1 MASRRIYRNF
11 TKGTMNKQLDERLV
25 PDGQYIDALNVRI
38 DATESANAS
47 VVKPTKGNDQ
57 ILSLTTKSG
66 NSLLSQYTTCVGSVA
81 DHKTGFIYW
90 MIHCSNYNENKLDM
104 IVGINTRKSND
115 LKYVVQSQHAS
126 RTALNFSP
134 ERKIT
139 AINIIDGTMYF
150 TDGYNQPRQIILN
163 KTYPDNVTE
172 GELLVIK
179 APPSEAPLVTPV
191 FASSDESFM
200 MDKVYCFAY
209 RYKYSNGQY
218 SATSQFSL
226 PSIYPG
232 VFSMDDDDSTN
243 AGMRNMA
250 TGVVIRYNSGPDSV
264 SDIELLFKYA
274 DSSDIFVITKLN
286 KRKLGIGN
294 NKIESFDFN
303 EERYVSVLPEYEIL
317 RMFDNV
323 PIKALAQ
330 AYMSSRLLYGSY
342 SDGFNMIDKNGYNC
356 NIDFSARAISTELK
370 RQNGHVTSSGT
381 YTLQG
386 PASIPNATIRIDLS
400 GVSLVAGTMIVVQME
415 LTNVSISMAP
425 PILDPLENI
434 PDVQVSYS
442 IVLKASYNSAY
453 EFATSAEF
461 KEAIGTS
468 GNVNKDLTQNT
479 GGTFTDAFTAAM
491 QKTIFASG
499 SGDAYDKYSFG
510 VSALFT
516 PAATSILSGSSVVD
530 IQIPAMVYKSSTGG
544 LGYLYY
550 SISES
555 SVVVHDIVYQKSLH
569 SNRDYQVGIVYMDE
583 YGRSIPA
590 LTSNSSS
597 FFLDASK
604 STTRNQI
611 EVTIPQNQIAPA
623 FASRY
628 KFAIKE
634 VAGNYETVY
643 SNFFFKDPAS
653 RFAYFLLNGENA
665 RKITEDVALIVKS
678 DSYGPTRVLVQAK
691 VLSKETLT
699 EGQIL
704 DDAPAGTYM
713 KLSTENLNIVDSEV
727 FTNGKISDVADS
739 NSVGVILGSSQDL
752 PKVKYALNNGTDNI
766 AIPQS
771 GAVSIEIRTSRI
783 GDGPCEQRA
792 FSFEKTITASR
803 SYTDFM
809 KFWEGEGLDALL
821 KTGSFTVGDP
831 EAPDLKNVYYPG
843 VSVDGVYRAYTRAEV
858 NANIEAWVGANYI
871 HNNFYYFV
879 TDGGLLSMEF
889 WGVRMCPGIFN
900 VGSRK
905 SIASIDFKIYQT
917 GAYLFIFETE
927 PAKQNIDIFYESSQ
941 SFAIDRSTGY
951 HLGNEA
957 DQTLSSPAV
966 ISLDDF
972 NCICFGNGVESFKMK
987 DSLTGRRIYIG
998 SRALSSS
1005 YNDVKEADRFADI
1018 TYSGVY
1024 NDETNVDKLNQFVS
1038 GLLNFKNLES
1048 SFGRINVLSG
1058 RKTDVMVI
1066 QEDRVSYILVGKNLL
1081 SDSVDGGSVAS
1092 VPEVLGTQIARLE
1105 EYGTVNPESYSNHGG
1120 SHLFVD
1126 QRRGAVIR
1134 INGTNYQND
1143 EMIIVSDMDM
1153 RSWFDDELESAK
1165 DTVILSG
1172 YDPGND
1178 EFVLSMT
1185 GVSKPI
1191 EIEQA
1196 DCGSS
1201 EIITINPGEVFSKNY
1216 IIEKGFGTVDVFV
1229 RVKTNEAGVMYVSCT
1244 DIAEPV
1250 PFGNNTS
1257 NTLGI
1262 SISNPASGIVNI
1274 TIEGE
1279 TAAVEAEVYLEVG
1292 CLQPQEMTITQYV
1305 ITSNDD
1311 EGKIANLFYRYK
1323 KGSYISPDKTNSVA
1337 AKRLPVLYPVSF
1349 YSRKSGIAGNAEM
1362 PPIGS
1367 TLYFGS
1373 TPDSNSPLAFNL
1385 ADFGLSNTIKVWETN
1400 IDDASAFDVLSNGI
1414 SLAVEVGT
1422 DGSVF
1427 SSYTMIGENTTNL
1440 YVMYD
1445 FRRIT
1450 KFSLRG
1456 GPFALPGELCCDDIV
1471 FNDRFLNARTLSQA
1485 TGLFSFPT
1493 AVYPAEDG
1501 VYSDGETVISI
1512 ENSVISSISDCPL
1525 CSLACG
1531 SGTLSIEDMEIG
1543 AYVIPINTLG
1553 KTGLMRIR
1561 MNFDAATQ
1569 WAIGARAIGPDG
1581 KVYSTIY
1588 AIAWG
1593 DGAVSPNDPTKPMFF
1608 GKNYDACSVP
1618 GEYTL
1623 NEYQY
1628 SAGDITPTGNV
1639 RTINV
1644 TADQIELHSTVES
1657 FGFSIV
1663 VPIFSDKDARVVLE
1677 LYALCAGM
1685 TFNVTPICADFL
1697 PAIAT
1702 RLVTSLPC
1710 DAVSLVQTRYLAMR
1724 GSSVAVKDVLFN
1736 DIYGSVP
1743 AAAGTYRYSAGYF
1756 TIGDAGQITA
1766 ITACTVIG
1774 AGAQG
1779 FLSTSDKVTE
1789 ISACK
1794 TQPNILY
1801 YESGG
1806 DGIVTVGDTIYT
1818 DPYLTTKLLDS
1829 GRTVGTYKYGT
1840 GFMVV
1845 GANSVVTA
1853 VSSTCDS
1860 PIPSVIATAVSSSR
1874 KTALQSTTFGLVYY
1888 TSTGTGVKINSVMY
1902 LDSSMSL
1909 RVAEVQ
1915 GGGFM
1920 YLPDTGQLLII
1931 DLLSRVTSIEI
1942 INFEEL

>member
-47 VVKPTKGNDQ
+47 VVKPAKGNDQ

-81 DHKTGFIYW
+81 DHRTGFVYW
-90 MIHCSNYNENKLDM
+90 MIHNSNFSGNKLDM
-104 IVGINTRKSND
+104 IVGVNTRKSND
-115 LKYVVQSQHAS
+115 LKYIVQSQHAS

-134 ERKIT
+134 NRKIT
-139 AINIIDGTMYF
+139 AIDIIDGTMYF

-172 GELLVIK
+172 SELMVIK
-179 APPSEAPLVTPV
+179 APPTGAPIVSPV
-191 FASSDESFM
+191 FSSSEESFM
-200 MDKVYCFAY
+200 MDKIYCFAY

-232 VFSMDDDDSTN
+232 DFTMDDDDSTN
-243 AGMRNMA
+243 AGMKNMA
-250 TGVVIRYNSGPDSV
+250 TGVIISYNSGPATV

-274 DSSDIFVITKLN
+274 DSSDIFVIAKLN
-286 KRKLGIGN
+286 KRKLGIGD

-303 EERYVSVLPEYEIL
+303 EERYVSVLPDYEIL

-330 AYMSSRLLYGSY
+330 TYMASRLLYGSY
-342 SDGFNMIDKNGYNC
+342 SDGFDMVDRNGYNC

-370 RQNGHVTSSGT
+370 RQSGHVTSSGT

-386 PASIPNATIRIDLS
+386 PVSIPNATIRIDLS

-415 LTNVSISMAP
+415 LSPASISMVP
-425 PILDPLENI
+425 SSLDPLD
-434 PDVQVSYS
+434 DVPTIEVSYS
-442 IVLKASYNSAY
+442 IVLKASYNSVY
-453 EFATSAEF
+453 EFATSTEF
-461 KEAIGTS
+461 KETIGTA
-468 GNVNKDLTQNT
+468 GNVNTDLTQNT

-491 QKTIFASG
+491 QKTILAEG
-499 SGDAYDKYSFG
+499 SGIAYDKYSFG

-516 PAATSILSGSSVVD
+516 PASVSILSGSSIVD
-530 IQIPAMVYKSSTGG
+530 IQIPAIVYKSSTGG

-583 YGRSIPA
+583 YGRSTPA

-604 STTRNQI
+604 SATRNQI
-611 EVTIPQNQIAPA
+611 EVMIPQNQIAPA

-634 VAGNYETVY
+634 VSGNYETIY

-665 RKITEDVALIVKS
+665 RKVTEDVMLIVKS
-678 DSYGPTRVLVQAK
+678 DSYGPANSLVQVK
-691 VLSKETLT
+691 VLSKESLT
-699 EGQIL
+699 EGQII
-704 DDAPAGTYM
+704 DDAPAGVYM
-713 KLSTENLNIVDSEV
+713 KLSTENLNIIDSEI

-739 NSVGVILGSSQDL
+739 GSVGVILGSSQDL
-752 PKVKYALNNGTDNI
+752 PKVKYSLHNGTSNI
-766 AIPQS
+766 SIPQS
-771 GAVSIEIRTSRI
+771 GTASIAIKTSRV
-783 GDGPCEQRA
+783 GDGSCEQRA
-792 FSFEKTITASR
+792 FSFDKTITASR
-803 SYTDFM
+803 SYADFM
-809 KFWEGEGLDALL
+809 KFWEGEGMDALL
-821 KTGSFTVGDP
+821 RTGSFTVGDA
-831 EAPDLKNVYYPG
+831 EAPELKNVYYPG

-858 NANIEAWVGANYI
+858 DANINTWVEANYI

-900 VGSRK
+900 VESRK
-905 SIASIDFKIYQT
+905 SIASIDLKIYQT

-927 PAKQNIDIFYESSQ
+927 PAKQDIDIFYESSQ
-941 SFAIDRSTGY
+941 SFPIDKSTGY
-951 HLGNEA
+951 HLGNESNQSA
-957 DQTLSSPAV
+957 SSPA
-966 ISLDDF
+966 IITLDDF
-972 NCICFGNGVESFKMK
+972 NCICFGNGVESFKIK
-987 DSLTGRRIYIG
+987 DSLSGRRIYIG

-1005 YNDVKEADRFADI
+1005 YNDVKESDRFADI

-1048 SFGRINVLSG
+1048 SFGRISVLSG

-1066 QEDRVSYILVGKNLL
+1066 QEDKVSYVLAGKNLL
-1081 SDSVDGGSVAS
+1081 SDSVDGGSVTS

-1105 EYGTVNPESYSNHGG
+1105 EYGTVNPESYSNYGG

-1126 QRRGAVIR
+1126 QRRGTVIR

-1143 EMIIVSDMDM
+1143 EMIVVSDIDM
-1153 RSWFDDELESAK
+1153 RSWFKDELESAK
-1165 DTVILSG
+1165 DTVILSE

-1178 EFVLSMT
+1178 EFVVSMT
-1185 GVSKPI
+1185 GVSKPA
-1191 EIEQA
+1191 EIEQT

-1201 EIITINPGEVFSKNY
+1201 EIITIEPGEVFSKNY
-1216 IIEKGFGTVDVFV
+1216 VIEKGFGTVDVFV
-1229 RVKTNEAGVMYVSCT
+1229 RVKTNEIGMVNMFCT
-1244 DIAEPV
+1244 DISGPV
-1250 PFGNNTS
+1250 ELGDDTS
-1257 NTLGI
+1257 DTRELI
-1262 SISNPASGIVNI
+1262 ISNPTSGIVNI
-1274 TIEGE
+1274 TILGDDPN
-1279 TAAVEAEVYLEVG
+1279 TEAEVYLEVG
-1292 CLQPQEMTITQYV
+1292 CLQPQEMTITQYA

-1323 KGSYISPDKTNSVA
+1323 KGSYISPDKTSAVLT
-1337 AKRLPVLYPVSF
+1337 KRLPSLYPTSF
-1349 YSRKSGIAGNAEM
+1349 YSKKSGTAGNAEI
-1362 PPIGS
+1362 PPLGS
-1367 TLYFGS
+1367 ILYFGS
-1373 TPDSNSPLAFNL
+1373 TPNGNSPLAFDSLNNL
-1385 ADFGLSNTIKVWETN
+1385 IVLESTEEGVSISDILINGMPLTCEVSDNGTML
-1400 IDDASAFDVLSNGI
+1400 AS
-1414 SLAVEVGT
+1414 
-1422 DGSVF
+1422 
-1427 SSYTMIGENTTNL
+1427 
-1440 YVMYD
+1440 YVMTGEDTSHIYIAYD
-1445 FRRIT
+1445 FRRLIGVT
-1450 KFSLRG
+1450 FRG
-1456 GPFALPGELCCDDIV
+1456 GPLEDIGDICCSSGPSVEL
-1471 FNDRFLNARTLSQA
+1471 FMNAEMLKNA
-1485 TGLFSFPT
+1485 TGLFND
-1493 AVYPAEDG
+1493 PAGKYVVENGNYQHNG
-1501 VYSDGETVISI
+1501 VTVSI
-1512 ENSVISSISDCPL
+1512 ENSVISSVSDCPL

-1531 SGTLSIEDMEIG
+1531 NIYLLEDMNVG
-1543 AYVIPINTLG
+1543 VYVIPINTLG

-1561 MNFDAATQ
+1561 MNFDASTQ

-1593 DGAVSPNDPTKPMFF
+1593 DGAVSPDDPNKPMFF

-1623 NEYQY
+1623 DEYEY
-1628 SAGDITPTGNV
+1628 AAGEISTTGNT

-1644 TADQIELHSTVES
+1644 TSDQIELHSTTES
-1657 FGFSIV
+1657 FGFSII
-1663 VPIFSDKDARVVLE
+1663 VPILSDKDARVVLE
-1677 LYALCAGM
+1677 LYALCPGIDLS
-1685 TFNVTPICADFL
+1685 VTTICADFL

-1702 RLVTSLPC
+1702 RLVTSSPC
-1710 DAVSLVQTRYLAMR
+1710 NTVALEETRYLAMR
-1724 GSSVAVKDVLFN
+1724 GSSVAVKDVLFD
-1736 DIYGSVP
+1736 DIYGSTP
-1743 AAAGTYRYSAGYF
+1743 AVAGTYRYSAGYF
-1756 TIGDAGQITA
+1756 TIGDSGQITA
-1766 ITACTVIG
+1766 ITACTAIG

-1806 DGIVTVGDTIYT
+1806 NGIVTVGDTIYV
-1818 DPYLTTKLLDS
+1818 DPSLSTKLLDS
-1829 GRTVGTYKYGT
+1829 GRTTGTYKYGT

-1845 GANSVVTA
+1845 GADSVVTA
-1853 VSSTCDS
+1853 VSSVCDS
-1860 PIPSVIATAVSSSR
+1860 PIPSVRATSTSSSR
-1874 KTALQSTTFGLVYY
+1874 KTVLQATAFGLVYY
-1888 TSTGTGVKINSVMY
+1888 TSTSANVEIGSVLY

-1909 RVAEVQ
+1909 TVVNAQ
-1915 GGGFM
+1915 GAGFM
-1920 YLPDTGQLLII
+1920 YLPDTKQLLVV
-1931 DLLSRVTSIEI
+1931 DLLSTVISIEQI
-1942 INFEEL
+1942 